1 MICDLHIHS
10 IYSDGTSTPC
20 EIIEKSIELGISAI
34 ALTDHNTVDGLPFFE
49 EAALGKNIDI
59 VLGAEFSVDYNGK
72 ELHLLGLFI
81 KPEHFNKISALMS
94 EVMKLKEQSNIDLV
108 NALVAAGFDLDYN
121 EIKRN
126 TPNGKTNRAHIA
138 TAMMNKGYVSSVNEA
153 FKTYLSK
160 DGIYYNEPKRID
172 VFEMI
177 DFIKSIGAVSVL
189 AHPFLNLSEDEL
201 SSFLP
206 IAKQRGLGG
215 MECYYSLYDY
225 ETTSTS
231 LRLADKFGLLPSGG
245 SDFHG
250 SRKPDIELGIG
261 KGNLK
266 IPYEWYLELKK
277 KSK

>member
-34 ALTDHNTVDGLPFFE
+34 GLTDHNTVDGLPFFE

-59 VLGAEFSVDYNGK
+59 VLGTEFSVDYNGK

-81 KPEHFNKISALMS
+81 NPEHFNKISALMS
-94 EVMKLKEQSNIDLV
+94 DVMELKEQSNIDLV
-108 NALVAAGFDLDYN
+108 SALVAAGFDLDYN

-160 DGIYYNEPKRID
+160 DGIYYKEPKRID

-189 AHPFLNLSEDEL
+189 AHPFLNLSEEEL

-206 IAKQRGLGG
+206 IAKQRGLDG
-215 MECYYSLYDY
+215 MECYYSLYDD
-225 ETTSTS
+225 ETITAS
-231 LRLADKFGLLPSGG
+231 LWLADKFGLLPSGG

>member
-20 EIIEKSIELGISAI
+20 EIIEKSIKLGISAI

-94 EVMKLKEQSNIDLV
+94 EVMELKEQSNIDLV

>member
-20 EIIEKSIELGISAI
+20 EIIEKSIELGVSAI
-34 ALTDHNTVDGLPFFE
+34 ALTDHNTVDGLPFFA

-59 VLGAEFSVDYNGK
+59 VLGTEFSVDYNGK

-94 EVMKLKEQSNIDLV
+94 EVMALKERSNIDLV

-160 DGIYYNEPKRID
+160 DGIYYKEPKRID

-177 DFIKSIGAVSVL
+177 DFIKTIGAVSVL

-206 IAKQRGLGG
+206 IAKQRGLDG
-215 MECYYSLYDY
+215 MECYYSLYDD
-225 ETTSTS
+225 ETITAS
-231 LRLADKFGLLPSGG
+231 LWLADKFGLLPSGG

>member
-10 IYSDGTSTPC
+10 IYSDGTSTPH

-34 ALTDHNTVDGLPFFE
+34 ALTDHNTVDGLPFFA

-94 EVMKLKEQSNIDLV
+94 EVMALKERSNIDLV

-160 DGIYYNEPKRID
+160 DGIYYKEPKRID

-206 IAKQRGLGG
+206 IAKQRGLDG
-215 MECYYSLYDY
+215 MECYYSLYDD
-225 ETTSTS
+225 ETITAS
-231 LRLADKFGLLPSGG
+231 LWLADKFGLLPSGG